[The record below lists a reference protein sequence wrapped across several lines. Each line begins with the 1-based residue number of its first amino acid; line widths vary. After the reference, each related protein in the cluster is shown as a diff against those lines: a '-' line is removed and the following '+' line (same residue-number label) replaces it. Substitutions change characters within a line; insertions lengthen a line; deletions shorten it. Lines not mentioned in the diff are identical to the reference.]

1 MTQFVKTHI
10 PCPQCNSSDA
20 AAVNSDGW
28 RHCFSCEQREFV
40 GVDDSP
46 TTPNQP
52 QLVVNNKGVKLSASY
67 TPRAIP
73 DRRIT
78 PETVKHYGV
87 VVDNKTH
94 VYPYYTAEALTT
106 DAPIATKTRTG
117 DKQFS
122 VQGVISEAGLFGQQA
137 FPSGGKYV
145 VVCEGELDALAAYQM
160 MGGYPAVSV
169 RSGASGALRD
179 CKQSY
184 EWLDSFECVVVCF
197 DDDDPGRQAAR
208 KVAELF
214 GGKSKIMRHVKGY
227 KDACDY
233 LKADDSSTFNTMF
246 WKAETFTPDGIVC
259 GDVLWD
265 VVNTPIQ
272 SADVYYPFDGLNK
285 ITYGI
290 RPAELVTVCAGS
302 GLGKSQFLREIVYS
316 IKQHTS
322 DAIGLMFME
331 ESVRRTALSLMS
343 LAVDKPLHLPT
354 TEVTEEERK
363 RAFDH
368 VLGDGQIFLFDH
380 FGSSDVDNIVA
391 RVRYMAKAMD
401 CRYVFLDHVSI
412 IVSAQS
418 NGDERKAIDEVMT
431 KLRTLVQETEIAL
444 FVVSHL
450 KRPESKGHEEGAV
463 TSLAQLRGSASI
475 AQLSDIVIGLERNA
489 QADDT
494 TERNTTR
501 VRVLKNRFSGETGKA
516 CSLLYS
522 ATTGRMTEYEENAL

>member
-1 MTQFVKTHI
+1 MSMFIKTHI
-10 PCPQCNSSDA
+10 PCPKCGSSDA
-20 AAVNSDGW
+20 AAINSDGW
-28 RHCFSCEQREFV
+28 RHCFSCNEREKVAEATEQVVTRVPSSQF
-40 GVDDSP
+40 DSIL
-46 TTPNQP
+46 TAI
-52 QLVVNNKGVKLSASY
+52 VKAS
-67 TPRAIP
+67 PKAIVERKIEP
-73 DRRIT
+73 A
-78 PETVKHYGV
+78 TVKQYRV
-87 VVDNKTH
+87 VVDNDRH
-94 VYPYYTAEALTT
+94 IYPYY
-106 DAPIATKTRTG
+106 APDDSNFPVAAKTRLANKVFTTAG
-117 DKQFS
+117 DVSQ
-122 VQGVISEAGLFGQQA
+122 AGLFGQQA
-137 FPSGGKYV
+137 FAAGGKYIV
-145 VVCEGELDALAAYQM
+145 VTEGELDAMAAYQM

-184 EWLDSFECVVVCF
+184 QWLDSFECVVVCF
-197 DDDDPGRQAAR
+197 DDDAPGQEAAQ

-214 GGKSKIMRHVKGY
+214 GGKSKIMRHVNGY

-233 LKADDSSTFNTMF
+233 LKASDSVAFNNAF
-246 WKAETFTPDGIVC
+246 WKAEQFTPDGIVC
-259 GDVLWD
+259 GDILWEE
-265 VVNTPIQ
+265 VSRPIEK
-272 SADVYYPFDGLNK
+272 AAVYYPYDGLNR

-302 GLGKSQFLREIVYS
+302 GLGKSQFLREVVYA
-316 IKQHTS
+316 IKQHT
-322 DAIGLMFME
+322 DEAIGLMFME

-343 LAVDKPLHLPT
+343 LAASKPLHLPT
-354 TEVTEEERK
+354 TEATDEER
-363 RAFDH
+363 RAAFDQ

-418 NGDERKAIDEVMT
+418 NGDERKALDEIMT
-431 KLRTLVQETEIAL
+431 KLRTLVQETDISL

-450 KRPESKGHEEGAV
+450 KRPENKGHEEGAA

-489 QADDT
+489 QADDER
-494 TERNTTR
+494 ERNTTR

-522 ATTGRMTEYEENAL
+522 QTTGRMNEYDEDAI

>member
-1 MTQFVKTHI
+1 MSRFIKTHI
-10 PCPQCNSSDA
+10 PCPKCGSSDA
-20 AAVNSDGW
+20 AAINSDGW
-28 RHCFSCEQREFV
+28 RHCFSCNEREKVNEATEQMVSRTP
-40 GVDDSP
+40 SP
-46 TTPNQP
+46 QFDVILTA
-52 QLVVNNKGVKLSASY
+52 LAKA

-73 DRRIT
+73 DRKLT
-78 PETVKHYGV
+78 PDTVNHYRV
-87 VVDNKTH
+87 VVEDDRQI
-94 VYPYYTAEALTT
+94 YPYYSAGDSNTPVAS
-106 DAPIATKTRTG
+106 KTRLKGKVFLTAG
-117 DKQFS
+117 D
-122 VQGVISEAGLFGQQA
+122 VSEAGLFGQQA
-137 FPSGGKYV
+137 FSAGGKYV
-145 VVCEGELDALAAYQM
+145 VLCEGELDAMAAYQM

-179 CKQSY
+179 CKQEY
-184 EWLDSFECVVVCF
+184 EWLDSFECIVVCF
-197 DDDDPGRQAAR
+197 DGDEPGVEAAQ

-214 GGKSKIMRHVKGY
+214 GGKSKVMKHVKTY

-233 LKADDSSTFNTMF
+233 LKADDAATFNNVF

-259 GDVLWD
+259 GSELWE
-265 VVNTPIQ
+265 VVNSPVE
-272 SADVYYPFDGLNK
+272 SAAVFYPFDGLNK

-290 RPAELVTVCAGS
+290 RPAEMVTVCAGS
-302 GLGKSQFLREIVYS
+302 GLGKSQFLREIIFA
-316 IKQHTS
+316 IKQSCTDS
-322 DAIGLMFME
+322 IGLMMME

-343 LAVDKPLHLPT
+343 LAANKPLHLPT
-354 TEVTEEERK
+354 TEASDDERK
-363 RAFDH
+363 QAFDQ

-401 CRYVFLDHVSI
+401 CKYVFIDHVSI

-418 NGDERKAIDEVMT
+418 NGDERKAIDEIMT
-431 KLRTLVQETEIAL
+431 KLRTLVQETSISL

-450 KRPESKGHEEGAV
+450 KRPESKGHEEGAT

-489 QADDT
+489 QAEDT

-522 ATTGRMTEYEENAL
+522 GATGRMEEYDENAL